1 MLFYRYKDSGT
12 HVLRALDDIVVMLED
27 HILKAQASVVQVLL
41 LSHCGMLLLHFIIGS
56 LCARRPCVAA
66 RS

>member
-27 HILKAQASVVQVLL
+27 HILKAQASDVQVLQW
-41 LSHCGMLLLHFIIGS
+41 CGACYI
-56 LCARRPCVAA
+56 V
-66 RS
+66 